1 MAFLDI
7 ILGLLLLWG
16 LYKGLRNGLLIELA
30 SILALIAGLYGAFH
44 FSYIAGD
51 YLAERWEWD
60 EKYITLISFI
70 ITFIVI
76 VVAVNLIG
84 KLLTKV
90 IDVVMLGLVN
100 RIAGAFFGLIK
111 VAVILGAFLVFF
123 ERVNS
128 AFDFLGEET
137 KQESVLYTPLL
148 NIGAFVFGK
157 VFRPAEV
164 DDEIDDTPYFTCTP
178 GNLSPLEYS

>member
-30 SILALIAGLYGAFH
+30 SILALILGLYGAFQ

-51 YLAERWEWD
+51 YLSENWD
-60 EKYITLISFI
+60 WDKKYINLFAFI
-70 ITFIVI
+70 ITFVAI

-90 IDVVMLGLVN
+90 VDVVMLGLVN
-100 RIAGAFFGLIK
+100 RIAGAFFGLVK

-128 AFDFLGEET
+128 ALDFLGEET
-137 KQESVLYTPLL
+137 KQESVLYTPLRD
-148 NIGAFVFGK
+148 IGAFVFGQ
-157 VFRPAEV
+157 VFRNSEPEEKGAES
-164 DDEIDDTPYFTCTP
+164 PYFI
-178 GNLSPLEYS
+178 